1 VFFSIG
7 LLSVML
13 GLLSFTKI
21 FTLNHLKLV

>member
-1 VFFSIG
+1 
-7 LLSVML
+7 ML